1 MSVLKNKLE
10 FYELIQ
16 KRLKGGDVLRY
27 HTRPEVAEKQDVAAH
42 SWRSLVLLTT
52 LWPDASKNSILFVL
66 YHDVAE
72 LEIGDV
78 PATTKW
84 KYKDLAKTLTVIEND
99 YEDLL
104 CLPVK
109 YADLSEEEQ
118 QRVKI
123 VDILELVFHCHKQM
137 QKGNS
142 LASDIF
148 YRGIDFLY
156 SNFKYSKDYVLIE
169 TVLEKMKGEP

>member
-16 KRLKGGDVLRY
+16 KRLRGGDVLRY
-27 HTRPEVAEKQDVAAH
+27 HTRPEVADEQDVAAH
-42 SWRSLVLLTT
+42 SWRTLVLLTT
-52 LWPDASKNSILFVL
+52 LWPDASKNTILFVL

-109 YADLSEEEQ
+109 YTDLSEEEQ

-156 SNFKYSKDYVLIE
+156 SNFKYNKDYVLIE
-169 TVLEKMKGEP
+169 TVLEKMKG